1 MVIKMGYVCIFAEK
15 PSQAKAYAEA
25 FEVAKRE
32 KTHIELK
39 PCSTFPDGAV
49 ITWGIGH
56 LVGLK
61 MPGEYREEWK
71 NWDIKNLPIIP
82 VQFEYKVSEDKKE
95 QFNAVKKL
103 FNNADVVINACDI
116 DREGSNIFYSTLNMT
131 GAKNKTIKRLWI
143 NSLEVDEIVKGFQ
156 SLQSNEKDLLMYSEA
171 KTRQISDWLVGM
183 NASPLYSLLIQGKG
197 LNTSLSV
204 GRVQS
209 PLVYM
214 IYQHQKEIE
223 NFVSKPFF
231 ELVGHFKTVNGAYS
245 GKAKV
250 KTYTLEELTSFLIGN
265 SLALEEKN
273 EGVVLDLDKKEKRT
287 KSPKLHSLS
296 TLQEVANKKWKYSPA
311 NVLKIMQSLYEKKIC
326 TYPRTDTNFITE
338 NEFLYLSNNVE
349 QYMKLINVDFS
360 PNKEANKR
368 YVDGSKVQEHYAIIP
383 TKTIPNES
391 TINALSAEE
400 KNIYDEVLRNTL
412 AMFHND
418 YIYEETKIITAV
430 HDIEFETV
438 GKIELHKGWKSLFM
452 QSSNDE
458 NNKIEADKVLPSV
471 SKNEKVLSVLQSKEG
486 RTTAPKPYTEGDLVK
501 VMKNAGKTVDDES
514 DKEILNEVEGLGTE
528 ATRSSIIET
537 IKKNEYITVTKNIVS
552 VTNKGKILCEAIEG
566 TLLASPVM
574 TAKWEGKL
582 KEIGSGNSSP
592 ENFISNIK
600 AFIMS
605 LIQQAPQKI
614 GQVSNIEQTI
624 KIEQANNNKSNCPC
638 CKKGLMIDRKTFLG
652 CSEYKNGCK
661 FTINKII
668 ATKKLTEKN
677 INDLLEKGITSII
690 KGFKS
695 KTDKSFDAKLKVT
708 GDKVTFEYS
717 K

>member
-1 MVIKMGYVCIFAEK
+1 MGYVCIFAEK

-103 FNNADVVINACDI
+103 INNADVVINACDI
-116 DREGSNIFYSTLNMT
+116 DREGSNIFYSTFNMT

-231 ELVGHFKTVNGAYS
+231 ELVGHFKTVNGTYS

-250 KTYTLEELTSFLIGN
+250 KTDTLEELTSLLLGH
-265 SLALEEKN
+265 SLALEEEN

-418 YIYEETKIITAV
+418 YIYEETKIVTAV

-438 GKIELHKGWKSLFM
+438 GKIELNKGWKSLFM
-452 QSSNDE
+452 QSSNNE

-514 DKEILNEVEGLGTE
+514 DKEILYEVEGLGTE

-537 IKKNEYITVTKNIVS
+537 IKKNGYITVTKNIVS
-552 VTNKGKILCEAIEG
+552 VTNKGKILCEAIED
-566 TLLASPVM
+566 TLLSSPVM
-574 TAKWEGKL
+574 TAKWESKL
-582 KEIGSGNSSP
+582 KKIGEGQGSQDEFLQNIK
-592 ENFISNIK
+592 NFIAGI
-600 AFIMS
+600 IED
-605 LIQQAPQKI
+605 APQKI
-614 GQVSNIEQTI
+614 GTEKISLPAEDQHNTQFVGKCPKCGNGIIE
-624 KIEQANNNKSNCPC
+624 
-638 CKKGLMIDRKTFLG
+638 KKGFFG
-652 CSEYKNGCK
+652 CSKYPDCK
-661 FTINKII
+661 FTLSDNFRK
-668 ATKKLTEKN
+668 KKLTKTN
-677 INDLLEKGITSII
+677 IKELLDGEQTTVKGIKKADKNTYNAVVKLNA
-690 KGFKS
+690 KGFI
-695 KTDKSFDAKLKVT
+695 DFVSFAK
-708 GDKVTFEYS
+708 
-717 K
+717 

>member
-1 MVIKMGYVCIFAEK
+1 MNTVILAEK

-61 MPGEYREEWK
+61 MPGEYRKEWK

-82 VQFEYKVSEDKKE
+82 AQFEYKVSEDKKV

-103 FNNADVVINACDI
+103 INNADVVINACDI
-116 DREGSNIFYSTLNMT
+116 DREGSNIFYSTFNMT

-183 NASPLYSLLIQGKG
+183 NASPLYSLLLQNKG
-197 LNTSLSV
+197 LNASLSI

-231 ELVGHFKTVNGAYS
+231 ELVGHFKSTNGQYT

-250 KTYTLEELTSFLIGN
+250 KTDTLKELISF
-265 SLALEEKN
+265 LEEKN
-273 EGVVLDLDKKEKRT
+273 LVLNKEITGEVLEIETKEKHI
-287 KSPKLHSLS
+287 KSPRLHSLS
-296 TLQEVANKKWKYSPA
+296 TLQKIANKRWKYSPSK
-311 NVLKIMQSLYEKKIC
+311 VLEIMQSLYEKKIV
-326 TYPRTDTNFITE
+326 TYPRTSINFITE
-338 NEFLYLSNNVE
+338 NEFVYLSNNVE
-349 QYMKLINVDFS
+349 NYMQLINVDFT
-360 PNKEANKR
+360 PNKVANKR
-368 YVDGSKVQEHYAIIP
+368 YVDGTKVQEHYAIIP
-383 TKTIPNES
+383 TKTIPSANTLNS
-391 TINALSAEE
+391 LSVEE
-400 KNIYDEVLRNTL
+400 KHIYDEVLRNTL
-412 AMFHND
+412 AMFHSD
-418 YIYEETKIITAV
+418 YLYEETKIVTAV
-430 HDIEFETV
+430 NNVKFETV
-438 GKIELHKGWKSLFM
+438 GKVEIEKGWKALFV
-452 QSSNDE
+452 QSDDEEHVENGSN
-458 NNKIEADKVLPSV
+458 KVLPSV
-471 SKNEKVLSVLQSKEG
+471 SKDERVLSILQSKEG
-486 RTTAPKPYTEGDLVK
+486 HTTPPKPYTEGDLVK

>member
-1 MVIKMGYVCIFAEK
+1 MGCVCILAEK

-39 PCSTFPDGAV
+39 PCSTFTGGAI

-61 MPGEYREEWK
+61 MPGEYRKEWK
-71 NWDIKNLPIIP
+71 NWDVKNLPIIP
-82 VQFEYKVSEDKKE
+82 AQFEYKVSEDKKG

-103 FNNADVVINACDI
+103 INNADVVINACDI

-156 SLQSNEKDLLMYSEA
+156 SLQSNEKDLLMYNEA

-231 ELVGHFKTVNGAYS
+231 ELVGHFKTVNGTYS

-250 KTYTLEELTSFLIGN
+250 KTDTLEELTSLLLGH
-265 SLALEEKN
+265 SLALEEEN

-383 TKTIPNES
+383 TKTIPNQS

-418 YIYEETKIITAV
+418 YIYEETKIVTAV

-438 GKIELHKGWKSLFM
+438 GKIELNKGWKSLFM

-458 NNKIEADKVLPSV
+458 NNKIEADKILPSV
-471 SKNEKVLSVLQSKEG
+471 SKDEKVLSVRQSKEG

-537 IKKNEYITVTKNIVS
+537 IKKNGYITVTKNIVS

-566 TLLASPVM
+566 TLLSSPVM

-582 KEIGSGNSSP
+582 KEIGTGNSSP
-592 ENFISNIK
+592 ENFIANIK
-600 AFIMS
+600 AFIMN
-605 LIQQAPQKI
+605 LIQEAPQKI

-624 KIEQANNNKSNCPC
+624 KVEQANNNKGNCPC
-638 CKKGLMIDRKTFLG
+638 CKKGQMIDRKTFLG

-661 FTINKII
+661 FSINKII

-677 INDLLEKGITSII
+677 INDLLEKGITSVI

-695 KTDKSFDAKLKVT
+695 KTDKSFEAKLKVT
-708 GDKVTFEYS
+708 GDKVTFEFS

>member
-1 MVIKMGYVCIFAEK
+1 MNTVILAEK

-61 MPGEYREEWK
+61 MPGEYRKEWK

-82 VQFEYKVSEDKKE
+82 AQFEYKVSEDKKV

-103 FNNADVVINACDI
+103 INNADVVINACDI
-116 DREGSNIFYSTLNMT
+116 DREGSNIFYSTFNMT

-231 ELVGHFKTVNGAYS
+231 ELVGHFKTVNGTYS

-250 KTYTLEELTSFLIGN
+250 KTDTLEELTSLLLGH
-265 SLALEEKN
+265 SLALEEEN

-296 TLQEVANKKWKYSPA
+296 TLQEVANKKWEYSPA

-391 TINALSAEE
+391 TINALTAEE

-418 YIYEETKIITAV
+418 YIYEEMKIVTAV

-438 GKIELHKGWKSLFM
+438 GKIELNKGWKSLFM

-458 NNKIEADKVLPSV
+458 NNKIEADKVLPRV
-471 SKNEKVLSVLQSKEG
+471 SKNGKVISVLQSKEG

-514 DKEILNEVEGLGTE
+514 DKEILNKVEGLGTE

-537 IKKNEYITVTKNIVS
+537 IKKNGYITVTKNIVS
-552 VTNKGKILCEAIEG
+552 VTNKAKILCEAIEG

-582 KEIGSGNSSP
+582 KEIGTGNSSP

-600 AFIMS
+600 AFIMN
-605 LIQQAPQKI
+605 LIQEAPKKI

-624 KIEQANNNKSNCPC
+624 KIEQANNNKGNCPC
-638 CKKGLMIDRKTFLG
+638 CKKGQMIDRKTFYG
-652 CSEYKNGCK
+652 CSEYRNGCK
-661 FTINKII
+661 FSINKII

-677 INDLLEKGITSII
+677 INDLLNKGIASVI

-695 KTDKSFDAKLKVT
+695 KADKLFDAKLKVT
-708 GDKVTFEYS
+708 GDKVTFEF

>member
-1 MVIKMGYVCIFAEK
+1 MGYVCIFAEK

-103 FNNADVVINACDI
+103 INNADVVINACDI
-116 DREGSNIFYSTLNMT
+116 DREGSNIFYSTFNMT

-231 ELVGHFKTVNGAYS
+231 ELVGHFKTVNGTYS

-250 KTYTLEELTSFLIGN
+250 KTDTLEELTSLLLGH
-265 SLALEEKN
+265 SLALEEEN

-326 TYPRTDTNFITE
+326 TYPRTDINFITE

-418 YIYEETKIITAV
+418 YIYEETKIVTVV

-438 GKIELHKGWKSLFM
+438 GKIELNKGWKSLFM

-471 SKNEKVLSVLQSKEG
+471 SKNEKVLSILQSKEG

-501 VMKNAGKTVDDES
+501 VMKNCGKTVDDES

-537 IKKNEYITVTKNIVS
+537 IKKNGYITVTKNIVS
-552 VTNKGKILCEAIEG
+552 VTNKGKILCEAIED
-566 TLLASPVM
+566 TLLSSPVM
-574 TAKWEGKL
+574 TAKWESKL
-582 KEIGSGNSSP
+582 KKIGEGQGSQDEFLQNIK
-592 ENFISNIK
+592 NFIAGI
-600 AFIMS
+600 IED
-605 LIQQAPQKI
+605 APQKI
-614 GQVSNIEQTI
+614 GTEKISLPAEEQHNAQFVGKCPKCGNGIIE
-624 KIEQANNNKSNCPC
+624 
-638 CKKGLMIDRKTFLG
+638 KKGFFG
-652 CSEYKNGCK
+652 CSKYPDCK
-661 FTINKII
+661 FTLSDNFRK
-668 ATKKLTEKN
+668 KKLTKTN
-677 INDLLEKGITSII
+677 IKELLDGKQTTVKGIKKADKNTYNAVVKLNA
-690 KGFKS
+690 KGFI
-695 KTDKSFDAKLKVT
+695 DFVSFAK
-708 GDKVTFEYS
+708 
-717 K
+717 